1 MDRDSEPDELAP
13 WEDALALCDEIREL
27 LDDLPERAD
36 DFATS
41 VEEKVDSIAEW
52 IADNE
57 HVTPAQLQALE
68 NMKAGCERWLEHDDE
83 WE

>member
-1 MDRDSEPDELAP
+1 MAPSSSDDDELAP

-36 DFATS
+36 DFAAS
-41 VEEKVDSIAEW
+41 VEEKVDDMAEW

-68 NMKAGCERWLEHDDE
+68 NMKAGCERWLGREE